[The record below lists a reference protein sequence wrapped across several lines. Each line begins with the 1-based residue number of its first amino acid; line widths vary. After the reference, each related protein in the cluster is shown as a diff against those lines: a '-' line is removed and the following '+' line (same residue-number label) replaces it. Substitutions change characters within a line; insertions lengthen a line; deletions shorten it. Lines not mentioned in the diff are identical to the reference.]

1 MTVTVRVAV
10 VENTVVRVTVAAG
23 RETVVATVRML
34 MTVTVTGVGLIA
46 TETVVVMVSRAV
58 AVMVRGG
65 GQVWGGRVAP
75 GCDGWDGDG
84 PEQTPKEGLQPAPQW
99 ESVLPHLGG
108 VRCAFADFD
117 KEEERES
124 SNLPAMLRATVSIA

>member
-1 MTVTVRVAV
+1 
-10 VENTVVRVTVAAG
+10 
-23 RETVVATVRML
+23 
-34 MTVTVTGVGLIA
+34 MTVTVTGVGLTA
-46 TETVVVMVSRAV
+46 TETVVVMVRRAV

-65 GQVWGGRVAP
+65 GQVWGGSVAP
-75 GCDGWDGDG
+75 GWDADGWDWDG

-117 KEEERES
+117 KDGKEGKAGTYQPCSEQQS
-124 SNLPAMLRATVSIA
+124 P